1 MLFFPY
7 KVDINLK
14 RLPLL
19 TILVCIVCLVV
30 YYFQYTNNRAI
41 EKTAIKFC
49 ENNKDKLFAVVVEK
63 ITTAKT
69 VRNCAKLIYSI
80 HINDKPQLKIL
91 GLAEDYHV
99 FDSLNFAQG
108 QSLVTTVLNEEY
120 GKFKKI
126 APQSLTT
133 QLYYVP
139 GSFSF
144 VHMISAV
151 FAHGNMAHLLGN
163 LFFFFAFAASIEII
177 VGMVAFT
184 IIILTLAIGTNL
196 SYSAVMFANIE
207 ALPTLGLS
215 GVVMGMIGLFVFLLP
230 TANIRCFF
238 WFLVIV
244 RILRIPAWFLAS
256 WYIGWDVF
264 QLYTAQSGSNVNLVA
279 HVSGAVI
286 GLAIGVIFYRHK
298 RPVIT
303 ASKRLRRST

>member
-19 TILVCIVCLVV
+19 TILVCVICLVV
-30 YYFQYTNNRAI
+30 YYFQYTNNLII
-41 EKTAIKFC
+41 EKAAIRFC
-49 ENNKDKLFAVVVEK
+49 ETNKEKLFGVIVEK
-63 ITTAKT
+63 ITAEKS

-80 HINDKPQLKIL
+80 HIDDKPQQKIL
-91 GLAEDYHV
+91 ALAENYHV

-108 QSLVTTVLNEEY
+108 QSLVITILNEEY
-120 GKFKKI
+120 DKFRKA
-126 APQSLTT
+126 APQSLTAK
-133 QLYYVP
+133 LYYAP

-144 VHMISAV
+144 ANMVTAV
-151 FAHGNMAHLLGN
+151 FAHGSVSHLLGN
-163 LFFFFAFAASIEII
+163 LFFFFAFAASVEII
-177 VGMVAFT
+177 VGIVAFT
-184 IIILTLAIGTNL
+184 GIILALAIGTNL
-196 SYSAVMFANIE
+196 SYSTVMFANIE

-244 RILRIPAWFLAS
+244 RILRIPAWFLAT
-256 WYIGWDVF
+256 WYIGWDIL
-264 QLYTAQSGSNVNLVA
+264 QLYAHDSGSNINLVA

-286 GLAIGVIFYRHK
+286 GLLIGLIFYRNK

-303 ASKRLRRST
+303 ASKRLRKPT